1 MDERTRTITWP
12 DPRTH
17 AAAIGKRSGLEL
29 LRAILDGTLP
39 QAPMG
44 HTLDF
49 RLVAAEP
56 GMTRFRGEPGEHLL
70 NPMGV
75 VHGGWSAT
83 LLDSAMGAAVM
94 STCDA
99 ETAHITTQ
107 LNVYFTGV
115 IASGSGPVVAE
126 GRVVQRGARIV
137 TAEGRITDGE
147 GKLLAHGTA
156 ACLLTTRGA
165 GR

>member
-1 MDERTRTITWP
+1 MDARTRTIAWP
-12 DPRTH
+12 DPHAHATALATH
-17 AAAIGKRSGLEL
+17 TGLEL
-29 LRAILDGTLP
+29 LRAIIDGTLP

-44 HTLDF
+44 HTLGF

-56 GMTRFRGEPGEHLL
+56 GMTRFRGEPGEYQL

-99 ETAHITTQ
+99 HTAHVTTQ
-107 LNVYFTGV
+107 LNIHFTGV
-115 IASGSGPVVAE
+115 IDSGSGAVIAE
-126 GRVVQRGARIV
+126 GRVLHRGARLA
-137 TAEGRITDGE
+137 TAEGRLTDGD

-156 ACLLTTRGA
+156 SCLLMPRA
-165 GR
+165 APR